1 MGCER
6 SKIEDPLNQVTSPAT
21 PEQQEACTR
30 AQKTSELLLDFQ
42 LPLEFVATSAAKG
55 SPKNEDS
62 SLIRQTSKG
71 STSSKDSLMG
81 PVLVN
86 GPGSMA
92 WFKME
97 KLEKRNSQ
105 SEAPSDESYKP
116 SNSEGQQAKD
126 FFLIST
132 QEGESRFQL
141 VVKPTSSSSLKH
153 MLLHVNSGGDDT
165 TLMYSIASPRNK
177 SDNQPMILPLEIQ
190 AQSPGKELPQVA
202 YLPHSGI
209 SPQGFLLKQ
218 DGKLA
223 CTVTRD
229 GQRGSLRF
237 IGLIEPGM
245 DVVMYVGIICGALNA
260 HRCWWLAV

>member
-21 PEQQEACTR
+21 PEQQEAWTR

-71 STSSKDSLMG
+71 STSSHKSTSSKDSLMG

-105 SEAPSDESYKP
+105 SEAPSDDSYTP

-126 FFLIST
+126 FFSYIDARGRVPLSARRKT
-132 QEGESRFQL
+132 NLQL
-141 VVKPTSSSSLKH
+141 VV
-153 MLLHVNSGGDDT
+153 
-165 TLMYSIASPRNK
+165 
-177 SDNQPMILPLEIQ
+177 E
-190 AQSPGKELPQVA
+190 A
-202 YLPHSGI
+202 YAAARE
-209 SPQGFLLKQ
+209 F
-218 DGKLA
+218 
-223 CTVTRD
+223 RW
-229 GQRGSLRF
+229 R
-237 IGLIEPGM
+237 
-245 DVVMYVGIICGALNA
+245 
-260 HRCWWLAV
+260 